1 MDCCGAIAI
10 LVIIVVPL
18 VTRGYSIPSLRQR
31 APSKLT
37 VLRSHTQTNRHAHT
51 SIHIHRGVHRQTDR
65 LATTRIA
72 FFSINCIDC
81 MNNRPNTESAESAT
95 QRLQQQQ
102 HCHGNSNDMLTYAA
116 LRTRART
123 PHSTA
128 SQLSS
133 PASAAAVALRAAQHE
148 KRPLHPRRPTRA

>member
-18 VTRGYSIPSLRQR
+18 VTR
-31 APSKLT
+31 
-37 VLRSHTQTNRHAHT
+37 
-51 SIHIHRGVHRQTDR
+51 D
-65 LATTRIA
+65 
-72 FFSINCIDC
+72 
-81 MNNRPNTESAESAT
+81 NRPNTESAESAT